1 MKLTYFGHSAFQIET
16 RDSTLLI
23 DPFIDGNPRAQGV
36 VSAASLDPDYILLTH
51 AHGDHWG
58 DTPRIAARTAAT
70 VVGCFE
76 IAGYLKSKHGYEN
89 SVGTNTGGSVSFDW
103 GKVTFTHARHSSSF
117 PDGTYGGVACG
128 LLLEIEGRLLYHAGD
143 TEPFHEMGWISGG
156 RTIDVAM
163 LPIGDC
169 FTMGPEASLRA
180 IDLLEPDMVVPI
192 HYNTFP
198 AIHIDDDRLERWKGG
213 VAERGTVPNILAPG
227 ESITL

>member
-16 RDSTLLI
+16 RSTRLLI
-23 DPFIDGNPRAQGV
+23 DPFIDQNPLAHGV
-36 VSAASLDPDYILLTH
+36 VTSDSLDADYILLTH

-58 DTPRIAARTAAT
+58 DTPKIAKRTGAT

-76 IAGYLKSKHGYEN
+76 LVGYLASKHGYQN
-89 SVGTNTGGSVSFDW
+89 TVGTNVGGAVRFDW
-103 GKVTFTHARHSSSF
+103 GAVRFTHARHSSSF

-128 LLLEIEGRLLYHAGD
+128 LLIEAEGRLLYHAGD
-143 TEPFHEMGWISGG
+143 TEPFYEMGWISGG

-169 FTMGPEASLRA
+169 FTMGPESSIKAVE
-180 IDLLEPDMVVPI
+180 LLKPKAVVPI

-198 AIHIDDDRLERWKGG
+198 PIRLEPDRLEWW
-213 VAERGTVPNILAPG
+213 RGAVRDAGSEPAVLSPG
-227 ESITL
+227 ASMAV